1 MYLKLAW
8 RNIWRNKKR
17 TAITLASVFFA
28 VVLSTLM
35 MSIKEGTYVNMID
48 SMVGSFTGHIQ
59 IHKKG
64 YWAEKT
70 LDNGGHPFTDELKD
84 ALESHKGIKAYSV
97 RIESFALAASEEI
110 TKGVMVAGIDPETE
124 RINEALDQRVAEGAY
139 FTAESKSVML
149 GDGLAKY
156 LELSVGDTVILLGQ
170 GYHGV
175 SAAGKYPVQAIV
187 KFGSP
192 ELSNQ
197 FVFLPIQEARALYG
211 MEGLFTNIVLQPDDP
226 DHAKRIAASLQRTL
240 GDEYEVMDW
249 EALIPELKNMIE
261 TDRVEGYVFMF
272 ILYMVVSFGI
282 FGTILMMMMERYHE
296 FGVVIA
302 IGMKRVKLAFV
313 VWMETMI
320 ISIMGALLGIIGALP
335 VCAYFHFYPIRFGQ
349 EMSKMYEEY
358 GMEAVLRSSI
368 EPEIFLQ
375 QAAVIA
381 VIASVIAVY
390 PFLKLT
396 RMQALEAMNK

>member
-8 RNIWRNKKR
+8 RNIWRNRKR
-17 TAITLASVFFA
+17 TSITLASVFFA

-35 MSIKEGTYVNMID
+35 MSLKEGTYANMID
-48 SMVGSFTGHIQ
+48 SMVGSFTGYIQ

-70 LDNGGHPFTDELKD
+70 LDNGGQPFTDELKA
-84 ALESHKGIKAYSV
+84 ALETQKGIESYSV
-97 RIESFALAASEEI
+97 RIESFALAASGEI
-110 TKGVMVAGIDPETE
+110 TKGAMVAGIDPQTE
-124 RINEALDQRVAEGAY
+124 RANEALDQRVAEGKY
-139 FTAESKSVML
+139 FTAESRSVMI
-149 GDGLAKY
+149 GAGLAQY
-156 LELSVGDTVILLGQ
+156 LELGVGDTVILLGQ
-170 GYHGV
+170 GYHGA

-197 FVFLPIQEARALYG
+197 LVFLPMQEARALYG
-211 MEGLFTNIVLQPDDP
+211 MEGLFTTIMVKPDDP
-226 DHAKRIAASLQRTL
+226 DDAKRIAASLQRAL

-249 EALIPELKNMIE
+249 EALLPELKNMIK

-282 FGTILMMMMERYHE
+282 FGTILMMLIERYHE
-296 FGVVIA
+296 FGIIIA
-302 IGMKRVKLAFV
+302 IGMKRVKLAYV
-313 VWMETMI
+313 VWLETMM
-320 ISIMGALLGIIGALP
+320 ISIMGALIGIVGALP
-335 VCAYFHFYPIRFGQ
+335 ACAYFHFYPIRFGK

-358 GMEAVLRSSI
+358 GMEAILRSSI
-368 EPEIFLQ
+368 KPEVFLQ

-381 VIASVIAVY
+381 LIASVIAIY

-396 RMQALEAMNK
+396 GVKALEAMNK